1 MLDESVPRGIIS
13 DLWEHHFMAA
23 YYDRMETWNDSRDPS
38 SPGGL
43 TARLLTVDAIYNC
56 IPAE

>member
-1 MLDESVPRGIIS
+1 
-13 DLWEHHFMAA
+13 
-23 YYDRMETWNDSRDPS
+23 METWNDSRDPS